1 MNAKPIRL
9 KRPVFILSFA
19 AASAALIALDQW
31 TKVLAERFLAGRG
44 VLEILGDYVILV
56 FAQNTGA
63 FLSLGAGLPEPAR
76 LALLVFFPSAM
87 LVAALFFLCLKSE
100 PSPRALAIA
109 CLLASGGFGN
119 QIDRLFKGKVTD
131 FLNFGVGNIRTGVMN
146 LADLY
151 ILALLILLVLGMAS
165 ERKKDISANAK
176 AKEPN
181 EGAPDGAQAPAEP
194 EKRD

>member
-1 MNAKPIRL
+1 MNKKPIRL

-19 AASAALIALDQW
+19 LISAALIAMDQW
-31 TKVLAERFLAGRG
+31 TKILAERFLAGRG

-119 QIDRLFKGKVTD
+119 QIDRLLKGKVTD

-151 ILALLILLVLGMAS
+151 ILALLIVLLLGMAA
-165 ERKKDISANAK
+165 ERKKDVSANAK
-176 AKEPN
+176 PASPGEPENSGGAAKE
-181 EGAPDGAQAPAEP
+181 E
-194 EKRD
+194 